1 MAEYMNA
8 SVVEVS
14 SGQNLPFTETAVSA
28 SPCIVHREGAGI
40 VTLRGLTNQ
49 CNARFRVTFG
59 GNIAVPDDG
68 TVEAISIALAING
81 EPLTSATAVVTPA
94 AAGDYF
100 NVFAA
105 AFVAVPKGCCVTV
118 AVENTSSQSIEVSNS
133 NLIVERVA

>member
-1 MAEYMNA
+1 MAEYTN
-8 SVVEVS
+8 SGVLEVA
-14 SGQNLPFTETAVSA
+14 SGQNIPFTETAVPA
-28 SPCIVHREGAGI
+28 SQCIVHREGAGI

-49 CNARFRVTFG
+49 NAARFRVTFG

-94 AAGDYF
+94 ATGDYF

-105 AFVAVPKGCCVTV
+105 AFVAVPKGCCLTV
-118 AVENTSSQSIEVSNS
+118 AVENTSTQSINVANS